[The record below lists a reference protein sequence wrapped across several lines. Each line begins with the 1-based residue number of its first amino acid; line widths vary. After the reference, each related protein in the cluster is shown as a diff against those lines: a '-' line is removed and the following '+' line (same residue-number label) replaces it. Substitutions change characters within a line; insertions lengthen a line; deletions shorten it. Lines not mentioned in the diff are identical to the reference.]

1 MRILYG
7 SGWSVYAYAGQNS
20 WLNILV
26 PDAILDF
33 QVASLVATI
42 VASFRIAKW
51 TEPVTNALTSI
62 GLTIIDLY
70 GQSQTG
76 KPSAINGITFFF
88 GSYYNTCNILAWYGL
103 EVAVLES
110 SNTYRELDP
119 FAENGSYTW
128 NGSPYDYTQP
138 SGCRVIVNTYP
149 Y

>member
-7 SGWSVYAYAGQNS
+7 SGWSVYAFAGQNS
-20 WLNILV
+20 WLNTLV

-70 GQSQTG
+70 GQSKLVNLVQLMEL
-76 KPSAINGITFFF
+76 PSFLVHTIIHAIF
-88 GSYYNTCNILAWYGL
+88 
-103 EVAVLES
+103 
-110 SNTYRELDP
+110 
-119 FAENGSYTW
+119 
-128 NGSPYDYTQP
+128 
-138 SGCRVIVNTYP
+138 
-149 Y
+149 